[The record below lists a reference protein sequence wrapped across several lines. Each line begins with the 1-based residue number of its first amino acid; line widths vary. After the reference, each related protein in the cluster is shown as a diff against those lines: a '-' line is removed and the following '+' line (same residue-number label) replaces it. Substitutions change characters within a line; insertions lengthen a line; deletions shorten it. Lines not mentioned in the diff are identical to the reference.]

1 MATFADDEDIDFEEL
16 WGSGGGGVDVN
27 GTLVTVEGRQA
38 DTTTEFGDEVWPG
51 AAALAQSLAPGGVF
65 AGAVRG
71 KRVLELGAG
80 GGLPGLVCAA
90 AGAASVVLSDLPEA
104 LPRLRRG
111 VRQNNLANVVVKALD
126 WRSGVCHPLFADYG
140 VEGRVVAYLGD
151 GLPSVSRSWDAK
163 RWLDAKPF
171 DVVIC
176 CDGVYRESL
185 AAPLLTTLKR
195 CCTPSHTIFY
205 VANDERSHRQR
216 RFAAALHACHFN
228 VREVALSRE
237 ACDAGVVCFRGGA
250 LEGDVDVRKPR
261 TLFTWYEPRLDLV
274 QDSAH
279 GADGGFVSVGCVV
292 LADWLSATFAL
303 KECRVFE
310 LGSGTGF
317 VGLICGARGAKHV
330 TLTDDRVALSAWN
343 AARHAHLN
351 ATVRRVRWGHADD
364 VDAGDL
370 GRAARLSQDIEL
382 IVSAEATQRLDLLD
396 DLAGEVKRRLL
407 SALSFGRGARA
418 CLACAP
424 CTKPKFRAKKGW
436 CAEISCARC
445 RVLEECQ
452 RVGVVLVEESV
463 AGFCSKDDR
472 RFSGLVDTGFVA
484 DYNEALRVLVL
495 RLAEDERAV
504 AMAPPVVKEAA
515 APAARASRG
524 EAATWATAAQ
534 LDALRV

>member
-1 MATFADDEDIDFEEL
+1 MATFDEDIDFEEL
-16 WGSGGGGVDVN
+16 WGPGGGGVDVD
-27 GTLVTVEGRQA
+27 GKIVKVEGRQA

-51 AAALAQSLAPGGVF
+51 AAALAEALAPGGVF
-65 AGAVRG
+65 GGAVRG

-90 AGAASVVLSDLPEA
+90 SGAASVVLSDLPEA

-111 VRQNNLANVVVKALD
+111 VRQNNLAQNCAVKALD
-126 WRSGVCHPLFADYG
+126 WRPAILHPLFADHKIESL
-140 VEGRVVAYLGD
+140 VTEYLGNN
-151 GLPSVSRSWDAK
+151 LPSVSRSWDAT
-163 RWLDAKPF
+163 RWLDAEPF
-171 DVVIC
+171 DVVLC

-195 CCTPSHTIFY
+195 CCTPSRTVFY

-216 RFAAALHACHFN
+216 RFAQALHACHFN

-237 ACDAGVVCFRGGA
+237 AGDAGVVCFRGGA
-250 LEGDVDVRKPR
+250 LEGDVDVTKPSR
-261 TLFTWYEPRLDLV
+261 LFTWYAPRLDLV

-292 LADWLSATFAL
+292 LADWLSATFDL

-317 VGLICGARGAKHV
+317 VGLLCGARGAKHV

-343 AARHAHLN
+343 AARHSHLN
-351 ATVRRVRWGHADD
+351 VTVRRVRWGHADD

-370 GRAARLSQDIEL
+370 GRASRLSPEIEL

-396 DLAGEVKRRLL
+396 DLAAEVKRRLL

-424 CTKPKFRAKKGW
+424 CTKPKYRLKKGW

-463 AGFCSKDDR
+463 AGFCAKDDR

-495 RLAEDERAV
+495 RLGEDARAV
-504 AMAPPVVKEAA
+504 AMAPPLVKEDA
-515 APAARASRG
+515 APAARAPRG
-524 EAATWATAAQ
+524 EATTWATAAQ
-534 LDALRV
+534 LDALRG